1 MESSGAWSSYVA
13 HRRAAA
19 RDDDGGGG
27 GVVEYLGDQLDPR
40 HLAEKKEAKKEKK
53 SIDVHRF
60 LDFLWVFV

>member
-1 MESSGAWSSYVA
+1 LESSGAWSSYVA

-40 HLAEKKEAKKEKK
+40 HLAKKRRPKRRKNRSM
-53 SIDVHRF
+53 SIDF
-60 LDFLWVFV
+60 